1 MEENGVSKYYLLM
14 EQIKGEILSGKILPG
29 QKLLSENQYAE
40 RYSMSRHTVRKAL
53 GILEQQGYIEAFHG
67 KGTYC
72 SEQMRHRKI
81 SRNIAVVT
89 TYISDYIFPRLI
101 QGMDRVLGE
110 NGYSIILKNTG
121 NSRQREARCLEELL
135 KKDIDGLIIEPSK
148 SELSCKHISLYQ
160 ALDRYEIPYV
170 FIQGLYAEMQDK
182 PHILMDDAMGGYLA
196 ASYLLKLGHKRI
208 AGFFKA
214 DDMQGIERHK
224 GYVKALQEAGLSYDP
239 ENVVWYHTEDRKMKP
254 AIMLRLM
261 EKGGRLPDGIVC
273 YNDQIAA
280 MLMEE
285 LGRLGHSVPED
296 VSVTGF
302 DDSLYAQRGDGIT
315 TVAHPQEKLG
325 EMAAELLLEKINGIP
340 KEKSRI
346 PELIQPK
353 LIVRGSCRD
362 RSVPEKRTAAAAASG
377 N

>member
-121 NSRQREARCLEELL
+121 TAVRERPA
-135 KKDIDGLIIEPSK
+135 
-148 SELSCKHISLYQ
+148 
-160 ALDRYEIPYV
+160 
-170 FIQGLYAEMQDK
+170 
-182 PHILMDDAMGGYLA
+182 
-196 ASYLLKLGHKRI
+196 
-208 AGFFKA
+208 
-214 DDMQGIERHK
+214 
-224 GYVKALQEAGLSYDP
+224 
-239 ENVVWYHTEDRKMKP
+239 VWRN
-254 AIMLRLM
+254 
-261 EKGGRLPDGIVC
+261 C
-273 YNDQIAA
+273 
-280 MLMEE
+280 
-285 LGRLGHSVPED
+285 
-296 VSVTGF
+296 
-302 DDSLYAQRGDGIT
+302 
-315 TVAHPQEKLG
+315 
-325 EMAAELLLEKINGIP
+325 
-340 KEKSRI
+340 
-346 PELIQPK
+346 
-353 LIVRGSCRD
+353 
-362 RSVPEKRTAAAAASG
+362 
-377 N
+377 